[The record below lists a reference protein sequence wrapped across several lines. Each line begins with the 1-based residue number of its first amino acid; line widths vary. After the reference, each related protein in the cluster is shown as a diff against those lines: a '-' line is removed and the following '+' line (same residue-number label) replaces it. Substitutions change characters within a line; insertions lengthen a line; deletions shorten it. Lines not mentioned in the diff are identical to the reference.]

1 MADQKADVSNASLE
15 PKKTPHSLITEEH
28 VKAAL
33 KTDKGPDARPTS
45 WVVKDFTKKG
55 DNYACVVTS
64 IEVQYQLSGI
74 EHQVTYIAKL
84 NPCRHTES
92 LNSFA
97 TAVFEKETGFYREI
111 VPLLNAELQSIG
123 QDPLKFARCFAT
135 FTGKHS
141 EVIILED
148 LRPGGFQMFDRKK
161 GMDKA
166 HTTLVVKELGR
177 LHAASKLMM
186 GKLPYKLEEKY
197 PFIKKDFT
205 SFSENPDAGVN
216 SIFKSYLHNAA
227 EIAERIGGYEN
238 VVKWLRNAAPDS
250 INMFEEQIKSNP
262 PFEVICHGDCWN
274 NNVLFSYSDEG
285 VPTDVRLVDLQI
297 CRKSSPA
304 TDLNYL
310 MYTSLNGNDRR
321 ENIDS
326 FLNSYY
332 NSFSRVLK
340 DGDEDSP
347 FTIEELKREY
357 RNKHLF
363 GLLMATMVVP
373 IVVSEATEVMDLDN
387 LKSDDVEL
395 FMKEQRERML
405 KQLDSNPLLRP
416 RLLSVFDDMVEYGV
430 I

>member
-1 MADQKADVSNASLE
+1 M
-15 PKKTPHSLITEEH
+15 
-28 VKAAL
+28 
-33 KTDKGPDARPTS
+33 
-45 WVVKDFTKKG
+45 F
-55 DNYACVVTS
+55 
-64 IEVQYQLSGI
+64 
-74 EHQVTYIAKL
+74 
-84 NPCRHTES
+84 
-92 LNSFA
+92 
-97 TAVFEKETGFYREI
+97 VF
-111 VPLLNAELQSIG
+111 N
-123 QDPLKFARCFAT
+123 
-135 FTGKHS
+135 
-141 EVIILED
+141 
-148 LRPGGFQMFDRKK
+148 
-161 GMDKA
+161 
-166 HTTLVVKELGR
+166 
-177 LHAASKLMM
+177 
-186 GKLPYKLEEKY
+186 
-197 PFIKKDFT
+197 
-205 SFSENPDAGVN
+205 
-216 SIFKSYLHNAA
+216 
-227 EIAERIGGYEN
+227 
-238 VVKWLRNAAPDS
+238 
-250 INMFEEQIKSNP
+250 
-262 PFEVICHGDCWN
+262 
-274 NNVLFSYSDEG
+274 LFSYSDEG